1 MAVFRIVQEL
11 LTNVARHAGA
21 SSVDITLTRYADNLH
36 VEVRDN
42 GKGFDPAATAA
53 VNKSFGLLGVC
64 ERAIAMGGDI
74 EVISAPQQGTA
85 VTVRMPTK
93 PNGDSK

>member
-11 LTNVARHAGA
+11 LTNVARHAEA
-21 SSVDITLTRYADNLH
+21 SSVDITLARHTDNLH

-42 GKGFDPAATAA
+42 GKGFDPAVTAG
-53 VNKSFGLLGVC
+53 NKSYGLLGVR

-74 EVISAPQQGTA
+74 EVVSAPQQGTA
-85 VTVRMPTK
+85 VTIRMPTK
-93 PNGDSK
+93 PNGGSK